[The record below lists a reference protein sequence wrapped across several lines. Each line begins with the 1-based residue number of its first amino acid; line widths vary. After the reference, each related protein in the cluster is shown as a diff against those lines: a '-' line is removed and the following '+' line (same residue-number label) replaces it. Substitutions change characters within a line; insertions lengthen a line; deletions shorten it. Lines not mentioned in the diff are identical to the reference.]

1 MAEPPTPPTREIKY
15 AGLRQEEKDKALC
28 KEILDVL
35 ETDGFQ
41 KVLLAGEAGIGKTR
55 LAKMVGKHAIDAGR
69 CLLTICLHLNRKFD
83 DELSLYENIA
93 SQLCVYSDFEE
104 TEVDDRDE
112 DEEEEKKPEALLAD
126 LKKMITEEIE
136 KVKEAKEAQEKKA
149 KEMADKGKDKTA
161 KNVKKPPADGKGKI
175 PDEGEKKPLYLLLI
189 LDDEGNKTS
198 EDKVMKELKL
208 ETFLREQSFLKG
220 QKNHLKILITK
231 IRKEE
236 EEPSKAAEEGV
247 KEDTK
252 SEQGDSGHESDD
264 GIKSEKSE
272 DKSDGGIKPHASGDE
287 SKPELQVQNNAP
299 VVQPTGD
306 ETHAATDDELKFR
319 TTDMSESLL
328 KSIRE
333 LYPKDLFVSL
343 LKNWETYENLIPV
356 MVEKSKNSPAAVFV
370 LAKSLNRITP
380 STPVTEEE
388 KKLLQQKIDRKI
400 EEVLLAARPGS
411 SENPLLRLAYELLEI
426 DFPLK
431 DAILDCFWHSLDFF
445 EHCGSVYY
453 RDLITQWILEGYFDP
468 VRSVE
473 KAYQDGHLILMEL
486 INRGM
491 LKIQENNV
499 VVPERAMST
508 LIDPRRRGLLGRSR
522 LRFSRVYC
530 GDKRKGIGKITQIDD
545 IIKTVQ
551 AKKGDKVST
560 VLVSGD
566 RLRRETPA
574 KYFKKLGDLEVLG
587 LFEPTLEPFIT
598 AFANL
603 VKLRVL
609 VIRDCDLLTD
619 IEELKALRGLH
630 ALEVSGASS
639 LKKISDGFFKALS
652 KLQSL
657 HLSGLQ
663 ITTSPSSISELTE
676 LHCLIIKDCPLL
688 EDLPDIQELV
698 KLEVVDVSGARGL
711 QTCFDNTKGE
721 KKNKSKNKNFYHLTK
736 LQLLD
741 FSESQ
746 IERLPIFQD
755 SAIGDKLHSV
765 KRLLLRD
772 CSKLRR
778 LPSLKPLS
786 GLQILDLSGTTSLVE
801 MLEVCFEDKKELLSL
816 NLSGTNLS
824 ELATTIEELTNLTEL
839 LMKDCTNIEVLP
851 NIQKLTNL
859 EVIDVSGCAKL
870 KTIEG
875 SFEDMSYL
883 REVNLTGTN
892 VKIPPELPKK
902 TEIRCLKRITLAD
915 GSRFEG
921 EDWSE
926 IRDKIESKRSDEASS
941 SDAVVESKEISEEIG
956 ETSKQNEAPA
966 SDSIK
971 KEDVIKE
978 RLHHVPTEKDIYKT
992 ILSHFDSVCKQE
1004 VMKIHESKGLQGE
1017 ASDNAAFVSLVDID
1031 SARLKSFFS
1040 ENKTVKDCSLRMC
1053 RDIDNLFFEVDA
1065 ESLGSLETLSI
1076 SNFPLLETIC
1086 WSDNFKSLKKLNIDC
1101 CPKIKILFK
1110 EASQMPS
1117 SLEEVNIKYCE
1128 KLKTV
1133 VEGDDLSSPTNSKLR
1148 VKIWPKM
1155 EETSEVD
1162 SVRGP

>member
-1 MAEPPTPPTREIKY
+1 MAEPPPSMEY
-15 AGLRQEEKDKALC
+15 AELGQKKKDEDLC
-28 KEILDVL
+28 KEIVGVL
-35 ETDGFQ
+35 ETDGSQ
-41 KVLLAGEAGIGKTR
+41 RVLLAGEAGIGKTR
-55 LAKMVGKHAIDAGR
+55 LAKMVGKHATDAGR
-69 CLLTICLHLNRKFD
+69 CFLTICLHLNRKFD

-93 SQLCVYSDFEE
+93 SQLCLYSDFEE

-112 DEEEEKKPEALLAD
+112 DEEEEKKPEALLAE

-136 KVKEAKEAQEKKA
+136 KVKEAKEAAEKKA
-149 KEMADKGKDKTA
+149 KELAEKA
-161 KNVKKPPADGKGKI
+161 KELA
-175 PDEGEKKPLYLLLI
+175 EKKAKKQPVAVENKEGSHTGPLYLLLI

-208 ETFLREQSFLKG
+208 ETFLREQKFLKDD
-220 QKNHLKILITK
+220 KNRLKILITR
-231 IRKEE
+231 RKEE
-236 EEPSKAAEEGV
+236 EERSKAAGEGAT
-247 KEDTK
+247 EDAK
-252 SEQGDSGHESDD
+252 SEQEDESEQASDG
-264 GIKSEKSE
+264 GIKSEKSDNE
-272 DKSDGGIKPHASGDE
+272 SDEGIKPHDSGDE
-287 SKPELQVQNNAP
+287 GKPEPQAPSNATVIDP
-299 VVQPTGD
+299 NGKGVPPAGD
-306 ETHAATDDELKFR
+306 EFHTK
-319 TTDMSESLL
+319 DMSESLL
-328 KSIRE
+328 NSINK
-333 LYPKDLFVSL
+333 PNNMKDLFASL
-343 LKNWETYENLIPV
+343 MKDWKTYEKFLPDL
-356 MVEKSKNSPAAVFV
+356 VEKSKNSPAAIFV
-370 LAKSLNRITP
+370 LAKSLKRITP
-380 STPVTEEE
+380 STLDTEEE
-388 KKLLQQKIDRKI
+388 KKLQQKIEKKI
-400 EEVLLAARPGS
+400 EEVLSAARPSDS
-411 SENPLLRLAYELLEI
+411 SINPVLRLAYELLEF

-508 LIDPRRRGLLGRSR
+508 LIDPRRRGLFGRSR

-530 GDKRKGIGKITQIDD
+530 GDKRKGVGKITQIDD
-545 IIKTVQ
+545 MIKTVQ

-566 RLRRETPA
+566 RLRRETPV
-574 KYFKKLGDLEVLG
+574 KYFKKLSDLEVLG

-598 AFANL
+598 AFTNL

-619 IEELKALRGLH
+619 IEELKDLRELH

-663 ITTSPSSISELTE
+663 ITSSPSSISELTE
-676 LHCLIIKDCPLL
+676 LHCLIIKNCPLL

-755 SAIGDKLHSV
+755 SAVGDKLHSV
-765 KRLLLRD
+765 RRLLLRD

-816 NLSGTNLS
+816 DLSGTNLS
-824 ELATTIEELTNLTEL
+824 ELATTIEELTNLNKL
-839 LMKDCTNIEVLP
+839 LMKGCTNIEVLP
-851 NIQKLTNL
+851 DIQKLTNL
-859 EVIDVSGCAKL
+859 EVIDVSGCEKL
-870 KTIEG
+870 HTIEG

-883 REVNLTGTN
+883 CEVNLSGTK
-892 VKIPPELPKK
+892 VKTPKLPNK

-915 GSRFEG
+915 GTPFEG

-941 SDAVVESKEISEEIG
+941 SEKASEEIG
-956 ETSKQNEAPA
+956 EETQSKEAPA
-966 SDSIK
+966 SDSTDMG
-971 KEDVIKE
+971 DVIKE
-978 RLHHVPTEKDIYKT
+978 RLCHVPIEKDIYKT
-992 ILSHFDSVCKQE
+992 ILSRFDSPIQQE
-1004 VMKIHESKGLQGE
+1004 VMKIHESKDHLQGE
-1017 ASDNAAFVSLVDID
+1017 ASANAELVSLVDID
-1031 SARLKSFFS
+1031 STRLKSFFS
-1040 ENKTVKDCSLRMC
+1040 ENKSVKDCSLRMC
-1053 RDIDNLFFEVDA
+1053 RDIQNLFSEVDV

-1076 SNFPLLETIC
+1076 SNFSSLETIC
-1086 WSDNFKSLKKLNIDC
+1086 WGDSIKSLKKLNIDC
-1101 CPKIKILFK
+1101 CPKIKTLFPV
-1110 EASQMPS
+1110 MPS

-1128 KLKTV
+1128 KLETV
-1133 VEGDDLSSPTNSKLR
+1133 VEGVDLSSPTNSKLQ
-1148 VKIWPKM
+1148 VHIWPKL
-1155 EETSEVD
+1155 EDTSED
-1162 SVRGP
+1162 SVSCNFLLL

>member
-1 MAEPPTPPTREIKY
+1 MAESPPKMED
-15 AGLRQEEKDKALC
+15 AGQRQDEKDEKLY
-28 KEILDVL
+28 KEIVEVL
-35 ETDGFQ
+35 GKDGPQ
-41 KVLLAGEAGIGKTR
+41 RVLLAGEAGIGKTR
-55 LAKMVGKHAIDAGR
+55 LAKMVGKHATVTGS
-69 CLLTICLHLNRKFD
+69 CFLTIFLHLDRKFD

-93 SQLCVYSDFEE
+93 SQLCLYSDFEE

-112 DEEEEKKPEALLAD
+112 DEEEEKKPETLLAD
-126 LKKMITEEIE
+126 LKKMITEEIQS
-136 KVKEAKEAQEKKA
+136 KAKEVAEKKAKQVVEKKA
-149 KEMADKGKDKTA
+149 KELAEKTKDKTA
-161 KNVKKPPADGKGKI
+161 KNVKKPPADGKEKT
-175 PDEGEKKPLYLLLI
+175 PDDEGEKKPTPPPYLLLI

-198 EDKVMKELKL
+198 EDKVMEELKL
-208 ETFLREQSFLKG
+208 DLFLRQQKFLKDD
-220 QKNHLKILITK
+220 KNRLKILITK
-231 IRKEE
+231 RKEE
-236 EEPSKAAEEGV
+236 EEEEGV

-252 SEQGDSGHESDD
+252 SEQEDSEHKSDD
-264 GIKSEKSE
+264 EIKSQDSE
-272 DKSDGGIKPHASGDE
+272 HKSDDEIKSQDSDNASKAEPQD
-287 SKPELQVQNNAP
+287 PNNAP
-299 VVQPTGD
+299 VLEPDVKGVPSTGD
-306 ETHAATDDELKFR
+306 EFQ
-319 TTDMSESLL
+319 TTDKSESLL
-328 KSIRE
+328 KSINE
-333 LYPKDLFVSL
+333 PNLKDLFASL
-343 LKNWETYENLIPV
+343 MKDWKTYENFIDDIV
-356 MVEKSKNSPAAVFV
+356 AKSKNSPAAVFV
-370 LAKSLNRITP
+370 LAKSLKRITP
-380 STPVTEEE
+380 TTTNKEEE
-388 KKLLQQKIDRKI
+388 KKLKLKIEKKID
-400 EEVLLAARPGS
+400 EVLSAARPGS
-411 SENPLLRLAYELLEI
+411 CENPLLRLAYELLEI
-426 DFPLK
+426 GYPMK
-431 DAILDCFWHSLDFF
+431 EAILDCFWHSLDFF

-473 KAYQDGHLILMEL
+473 KAYQDGHSILMEL

-508 LIDPRRRGLLGRSR
+508 LIDPRRRGLIGRSR

-545 IIKTVQ
+545 MIKTVQ

-566 RLRRETPA
+566 RLRRETPV
-574 KYFKKLGDLEVLG
+574 KYFKKLSDLEVLG
-587 LFEPTLEPFIT
+587 LFEPTLEPFVT

-603 VKLRVL
+603 QGLRVL
-609 VIRDCDLLTD
+609 VVRDCDLLTD
-619 IEELKALRGLH
+619 IEELKALRELH

-698 KLEVVDVSGARGL
+698 KLEVVDISGAHGL

-721 KKNKSKNKNFYHLTK
+721 KKNKSKNKNFYHLTR

-741 FSESQ
+741 FSGSQ

-755 SAIGDKLHSV
+755 SAVGDKLHSV

-824 ELATTIEELTNLTEL
+824 ELAATIEELTNLNKL
-839 LMKDCTNIEVLP
+839 LMKDCKNIEVIP

-859 EVIDVSGCAKL
+859 EVIDVSGCEKL
-870 KTIEG
+870 HTIEG

-883 REVNLTGTN
+883 CEVNLSGTK
-892 VKIPPELPKK
+892 VETPELPKK
-902 TEIRCLKRITLAD
+902 TEIHCLKRITLAD

-921 EDWSE
+921 EEWSKIKE
-926 IRDKIESKRSDEASS
+926 EIESKRSDEAISS
-941 SDAVVESKEISEEIG
+941 EAVVEPKEISEEIG
-956 ETSKQNEAPA
+956 EETQPKEAPA
-966 SDSIK
+966 SDSVE
-971 KEDVIKE
+971 KEDVTKE
-978 RLHHVPTEKDIYKT
+978 RLCHVPIEKDIYKT
-992 ILSHFDSVCKQE
+992 ILSGFDSASKQE
-1004 VMKIHESKGLQGE
+1004 VMKIHESKGE
-1017 ASDNAAFVSLVDID
+1017 ASANTDFVSLVDID
-1031 SARLKSFFS
+1031 STRLKSFFS
-1040 ENKTVKDCSLRMC
+1040 ENKSVKDCSLRMC
-1053 RDIDNLFFEVDA
+1053 RDIDNLFYEVDG
-1065 ESLGSLETLSI
+1065 ESLGSVETLSI

-1086 WSDNFKSLKKLNIDC
+1086 WGENFKNLKKLSIDC
-1101 CPKIKILFK
+1101 CPKIKTLFP
-1110 EASQMPS
+1110 EASQMPN
-1117 SLEEVNIKYCE
+1117 SLKELNIKYCE
-1128 KLKTV
+1128 NMETV
-1133 VEGDDLSSPTNSKLR
+1133 VEGVELSSLTNLRSQVKKCPKL
-1148 VKIWPKM
+1148 
-1155 EETSEVD
+1155 EETPED
-1162 SVRGP
+1162 SVEGH

>member
-1 MAEPPTPPTREIKY
+1 MAETHQEMDY
-15 AGLRQEEKDKALC
+15 AELRQTQKDEKLYKGIV
-28 KEILDVL
+28 EVL
-35 ETDGFQ
+35 GRDGLQ
-41 KVLLAGEAGIGKTR
+41 RVLLAGEAGIGKTR
-55 LAKMVGKHAIDAGR
+55 LAKLVSKHATDTGS
-69 CLLTICLHLNRKFD
+69 CFLTICLHLNRKFD

-93 SQLCVYSDFEE
+93 SQLCLYSDFEE

-112 DEEEEKKPEALLAD
+112 DEEEEKKPDALLAD

-136 KVKEAKEAQEKKA
+136 SKVKKAEEEAAAEKKA
-149 KEMADKGKDKTA
+149 KESAAKGKDKTG
-161 KNVKKPPADGKGKI
+161 KNVKKQPAGSTPKA
-175 PDEGEKKPLYLLLI
+175 GEKKDDSHTVTPPYLLLI

-208 ETFLREQSFLKG
+208 EMFLREQSFLKD
-220 QKNHLKILITK
+220 QKDRLKILITR
-231 IRKEE
+231 RKEE
-236 EEPSKAAEEGV
+236 AEEPSKTAEEGV
-247 KEDTK
+247 KDEDTK
-252 SEQGDSGHESDD
+252 SEKDGSEHESAD
-264 GIKSEKSE
+264 GIKSEE
-272 DKSDGGIKPHASGDE
+272 SDNEG
-287 SKPELQVQNNAP
+287 KPEPQALNNTP
-299 VVQPTGD
+299 VIDPDEKGVPPTGTGD
-306 ETHAATDDELKFR
+306 ETQAATN
-319 TTDMSESLL
+319 MSEALL
-328 KSIRE
+328 QSINE
-333 LYPKDLFVSL
+333 LNLKYLFACLMKKDW
-343 LKNWETYENLIPV
+343 KTYEKFLPDI
-356 MVEKSKNSPAAVFV
+356 VEKSKNSPAAIVV
-370 LAKSLNRITP
+370 LAKSLKQITP
-380 STPVTEEE
+380 STLATEQEKELQERIE
-388 KKLLQQKIDRKI
+388 KKIKK
-400 EEVLLAARPGS
+400 VLSAARP
-411 SENPLLRLAYELLEI
+411 SESAINPIMRLAYELLEI
-426 DFPLK
+426 GFPLK

-508 LIDPRRRGLLGRSR
+508 LIDPRCRGLFGRSR

-530 GDKRKGIGKITQIDD
+530 GDKRQGIGKITHIDD
-545 IIKTVQ
+545 MIKTVQ
-551 AKKGDKVST
+551 AKKGDKIST
-560 VLVSGD
+560 ILVSGD
-566 RLRRETPA
+566 RLRRETPV
-574 KYFKKLGDLEVLG
+574 KYFKKLSDLEVLG

-598 AFANL
+598 AFAIL
-603 VKLRVL
+603 PKLRVL

-619 IEELKALRGLH
+619 IEELKALRELN

-657 HLSGLQ
+657 HLSRLQ

-698 KLEVVDVSGARGL
+698 KLEVVDVSGAHGL

-755 SAIGDKLHSV
+755 SAVGDKLHSL

-772 CSKLRR
+772 CSRLRR

-801 MLEVCFEDKKELLSL
+801 MLEVCFEDKKELKTL

-824 ELATTIEELTNLTEL
+824 ELATTIEELTNLNKL
-839 LMKDCTNIEVLP
+839 LMNDCTNIAVLP

-859 EVIDVSGCAKL
+859 EVIDVSGCENL
-870 KTIEG
+870 HTIEG

-883 REVNLTGTN
+883 CEVNLSGTK
-892 VKIPPELPKK
+892 VETPELPKK
-902 TEIRCLKRITLAD
+902 TQVRCLKHIILAD

-921 EDWSE
+921 EEWSE

-941 SDAVVESKEISEEIG
+941 S
-956 ETSKQNEAPA
+956 EA
-966 SDSIK
+966 SLE

-978 RLHHVPTEKDIYKT
+978 RLCHVPIEKNIYKT
-992 ILSHFDSVCKQE
+992 ILSSFDSTSQQE
-1004 VMKIHESKGLQGE
+1004 VMKIHESKDLQGAE
-1017 ASDNAAFVSLVDID
+1017 FVSFVDID
-1031 SARLKSFFS
+1031 STMLKSFFS
-1040 ENKTVKDCSLRMC
+1040 ENRSVKGCSLRMC
-1053 RDIDNLFFEVDA
+1053 RDIKNLFYEVDG
-1065 ESLGSLETLSI
+1065 ESLGSLVTLSI
-1076 SNFPLLETIC
+1076 SNFPMLETIC
-1086 WSDNFKSLKKLNIDC
+1086 WGGSFKKLKKVSIDC
-1101 CPKIKILFK
+1101 CPKIKTLFP

-1117 SLEEVNIKYCE
+1117 SLEELNIKYCE
-1128 KLKTV
+1128 KLETIVKG
-1133 VEGDDLSSPTNSKLR
+1133 VELSTLTNLKPQ
-1148 VKIWPKM
+1148 VKKCPM
-1155 EETSEVD
+1155 LEETSEVD

>member
-1 MAEPPTPPTREIKY
+1 MAEPPPSMEY
-15 AGLRQEEKDKALC
+15 AELGQKKKDEDLC
-28 KEILDVL
+28 KEIVGVL
-35 ETDGFQ
+35 ETDGSQ
-41 KVLLAGEAGIGKTR
+41 RVLLAGEAGIGKTR
-55 LAKMVGKHAIDAGR
+55 LAKMVGKHATDAGR
-69 CLLTICLHLNRKFD
+69 CFLTICLHLNRKFD

-93 SQLCVYSDFEE
+93 SQLCLYSDFEE

-112 DEEEEKKPEALLAD
+112 DEEEEKKPEALLAE

-136 KVKEAKEAQEKKA
+136 KVKEAKEAAEKKA
-149 KEMADKGKDKTA
+149 KELAEKA
-161 KNVKKPPADGKGKI
+161 KELA
-175 PDEGEKKPLYLLLI
+175 EKKAKKQPVAVENKDGSHTGPLYLLLI

-198 EDKVMKELKL
+198 EDRVMKELKL
-208 ETFLREQSFLKG
+208 ETFLREQKFLKDD
-220 QKNHLKILITK
+220 KNRLKILITR
-231 IRKEE
+231 RKEE
-236 EEPSKAAEEGV
+236 EERSKAAGEGAT
-247 KEDTK
+247 EDAK
-252 SEQGDSGHESDD
+252 SEQEDESEHASDG
-264 GIKSEKSE
+264 GIKSEKSDNE
-272 DKSDGGIKPHASGDE
+272 SDEGIKPHDSGDE
-287 SKPELQVQNNAP
+287 GKPEPQAPSNATVIDPTKKGVPP
-299 VVQPTGD
+299 VGD
-306 ETHAATDDELKFR
+306 EFH

-328 KSIRE
+328 NSINK
-333 LYPKDLFVSL
+333 PNNMKDLFASL
-343 LKNWETYENLIPV
+343 MKDWKTYEKFLPE
-356 MVEKSKNSPAAVFV
+356 MVEKSKKSPAAIFV
-370 LAKSLNRITP
+370 LAKSLKRITP
-380 STPVTEEE
+380 TTLDTEEGEALKQRIE
-388 KKLLQQKIDRKI
+388 KKI
-400 EEVLLAARPGS
+400 EEVLSAARPSDS
-411 SENPLLRLAYELLEI
+411 SINPVLRLAYELLEF

-508 LIDPRRRGLLGRSR
+508 LIDPRRRGLFGRSR

-545 IIKTVQ
+545 MIKTVQ

-566 RLRRETPA
+566 RLRRETPV
-574 KYFKKLGDLEVLG
+574 KYFKKLSDLQVLG

-619 IEELKALRGLH
+619 IEELKDLRELH

-663 ITTSPSSISELTE
+663 ITSSPSSISELTE
-676 LHCLIIKDCPLL
+676 LHCLIIKNCPLL

-755 SAIGDKLHSV
+755 SAVGDKLHSV
-765 KRLLLRD
+765 RRLLLRD

-816 NLSGTNLS
+816 DLSGTNLS
-824 ELATTIEELTNLTEL
+824 ELATTIEELTNLNKL
-839 LMKDCTNIEVLP
+839 LMKGCTNIEVLP

-859 EVIDVSGCAKL
+859 EVIDVSGCEKL
-870 KTIEG
+870 HTIEG

-883 REVNLTGTN
+883 CEVNLSGTK
-892 VKIPPELPKK
+892 VKTPKLPNK

-915 GSRFEG
+915 GTPFEG

-926 IRDKIESKRSDEASS
+926 IRDKIESKRSDEAS
-941 SDAVVESKEISEEIG
+941 EEIVE
-956 ETSKQNEAPA
+956 ETQPKEDPA
-966 SDSIK
+966 SDSTDMG
-971 KEDVIKE
+971 DVIKE
-978 RLHHVPTEKDIYKT
+978 RLCHVPIEKDIYKT
-992 ILSHFDSVCKQE
+992 ILSRFDSPIQQE
-1004 VMKIHESKGLQGE
+1004 VMKIHESKDHLQGE
-1017 ASDNAAFVSLVDID
+1017 ASANAELVSFVDID
-1031 SARLKSFFS
+1031 STRLKSFFS
-1040 ENKTVKDCSLRMC
+1040 ENKLVKGCSLRMC
-1053 RDIDNLFFEVDA
+1053 RDIDNLFFEVDG

-1086 WSDNFKSLKKLNIDC
+1086 WGDSFKNLKKLSIDC
-1101 CPKIKILFK
+1101 CPKIKTLFP

-1117 SLEEVNIKYCE
+1117 SLVELNIKYCE
-1128 KLKTV
+1128 NLEKV
-1133 VEGDDLSSPTNSKLR
+1133 VEGVQLSSLTNLKPQVKNCPKL
-1148 VKIWPKM
+1148 

-1162 SVRGP
+1162 SEDWVMVERP

>member
-1 MAEPPTPPTREIKY
+1 MQFYITDMEYAELGQKK
-15 AGLRQEEKDKALC
+15 KDENLC
-28 KEILDVL
+28 KEIVGVL
-35 ETDGFQ
+35 ETDGSQ
-41 KVLLAGEAGIGKTR
+41 RVLLAGEAGIGKTR
-55 LAKMVGKHAIDAGR
+55 LAKMVGKHATDAGR
-69 CLLTICLHLNRKFD
+69 CFLTICLHLNRKFD

-93 SQLCVYSDFEE
+93 SQLCLYSDFEE

-112 DEEEEKKPEALLAD
+112 DEEEEKRPEDVLAD

-136 KVKEAKEAQEKKA
+136 KVKEAAEKKA
-149 KEMADKGKDKTA
+149 KELAEKSKDKTA
-161 KNVKKPPADGKGKI
+161 KNVKKQPADGKEKT
-175 PDEGEKKPLYLLLI
+175 PDEGEKKPIPPPYLLLI

-208 ETFLREQSFLKG
+208 EMFLSEQKFLQG
-220 QKNHLKILITK
+220 QKNRLKILITR
-231 IRKEE
+231 RKEE
-236 EEPSKAAEEGV
+236 EERSKAAGEGAT
-247 KEDTK
+247 EDAK
-252 SEQGDSGHESDD
+252 SEQEGDSEHD
-264 GIKSEKSE
+264 GIKSEKSDNE
-272 DKSDGGIKPHASGDE
+272 SGGEIKPHDSGDE
-287 SKPELQVQNNAP
+287 GKPEPQAP
-299 VVQPTGD
+299 NKATVIDPNGKGVPPSGD
-306 ETHAATDDELKFR
+306 EFH

-328 KSIRE
+328 KSINE
-333 LYPKDLFVSL
+333 PNNMKDLFQSL
-343 LKNWETYENLIPV
+343 MKDWKTYEKFIPE
-356 MVEKSKNSPAAVFV
+356 MVEKIKKSPAAIFV
-370 LAKSLNRITP
+370 LAKSLMRITP
-380 STPVTEEE
+380 STIDTVEGKELKQRIE
-388 KKLLQQKIDRKI
+388 KKI
-400 EEVLLAARPGS
+400 EEVLSAARPSDS
-411 SENPLLRLAYELLEI
+411 SINPVLRLAYELLEF

-508 LIDPRRRGLLGRSR
+508 LIDPRPRGLFGRSR

-545 IIKTVQ
+545 MIKTVQ

-566 RLRRETPA
+566 RLRRETPV
-574 KYFKKLGDLEVLG
+574 KYFKKSSDLEVLG

-598 AFANL
+598 AFTNL

-619 IEELKALRGLH
+619 IEELKDLRELH

-663 ITTSPSSISELTE
+663 ITSSPSSISELTE

-741 FSESQ
+741 ISESQ

-755 SAIGDKLHSV
+755 SAVGDKLHSV
-765 KRLLLRD
+765 RRLLLRD
-772 CSKLRR
+772 CRKLRR

-824 ELATTIEELTNLTEL
+824 ELATTIEELTNLNKL
-839 LMKDCTNIEVLP
+839 LMKGCTNIEVLP

-859 EVIDVSGCAKL
+859 EVIDVSGCEKL
-870 KTIEG
+870 HTIEG

-883 REVNLTGTN
+883 CEVNLSGTK
-892 VKIPPELPKK
+892 VKTPKLPNK

-915 GSRFEG
+915 GTPFEG

-941 SDAVVESKEISEEIG
+941 SEKASEEIG
-956 ETSKQNEAPA
+956 EETQPKDAPA
-966 SDSIK
+966 SDSTDMG
-971 KEDVIKE
+971 DVIKE
-978 RLHHVPTEKDIYKT
+978 RLCHVPIQKDIYKT
-992 ILSHFDSVCKQE
+992 ILSRFDSPIQKE
-1004 VMKIHESKGLQGE
+1004 VMKIHESKGHLQGE
-1017 ASDNAAFVSLVDID
+1017 ASANAELVSLVDID
-1031 SARLKSFFS
+1031 STRLKSFFS
-1040 ENKTVKDCSLRMC
+1040 ENKSVKDCSLRMC
-1053 RDIDNLFFEVDA
+1053 RDIQNLFSEVDV

-1076 SNFPLLETIC
+1076 SNFPSLETIC
-1086 WSDNFKSLKKLNIDC
+1086 WGDSIKSLKKLNIDC
-1101 CPKIKILFK
+1101 CPKIKTLFPV
-1110 EASQMPS
+1110 MPS

-1128 KLKTV
+1128 KLETV
-1133 VEGDDLSSPTNSKLR
+1133 VEGVDLSSPTNSKLQ
-1148 VKIWPKM
+1148 VHIWPKL
-1155 EETSEVD
+1155 EETSED
-1162 SVRGP
+1162 SVSCNFLLL